1 MNRIPKD
8 IIVKHLPK
16 FLDLHEI
23 SMFVCAFRGVSDMY
37 NQVTHAVICGT
48 TEINKLVK
56 YCPHINS
63 LIVERHL
70 RFFQSPTYRHTKLDN
85 FVVDDDS
92 IVPPTIEKVKEMHSK
107 MKEILDI
114 ADKQDYAR
122 LEKYEL
128 DPEERERVVALL
140 NYLARSAGQ
149 DNETSSK
156 PTHKK
161 SSSVDDILGEPSH
174 YDNDKK
180 INDHYQN
187 DNNQNEQEEDDDD
200 QNEQEDEDEDDKSN
214 EDDYVE
220 NKEEA
225 EMHNLM
231 DKVFSGNA
239 LYETDATLNNLIN
252 GKGANE
258 TYILFNTQKKLIE
271 MLELT
276 GDKAEF
282 DRLWKLYTKIF
293 IVENKRM
300 QTDMQA
306 RRLEEGYDNDSE
318 KGTSTLLDEEE
329 IAIADE
335 TDKEED
341 ECLMLSKLPIKKIVF
356 AQGIHC
362 PDVLNFP
369 KLEYLEA
376 DTIRSVTNF
385 PELRVI
391 RCRYE
396 LCQIGDSCPKLEKL
410 YFDGDNRY
418 ESNEEGL
425 PYIVKQCNEFAD
437 LPDIPTLEHLK
448 LSLHLPGRKKGT
460 IMDKYPKL
468 TQLSVYGIYFNTTG
482 EDFTRLRIL
491 SIEAG
496 NMFPKLHLPNLET
509 LTLVM
514 TNISLSRLLPSK
526 SSLKKLNLNNC
537 IVTEEEVLLQ
547 LQLDELVIVD
557 INSSKLDA
565 IIPKLPLK
573 MLGVDSISIGKDT
586 RLPQTLIELELQLNN
601 RPMSYELPP
610 KIQVL
615 NIQQTRFKM
624 SDIIAMSKLPLRKL
638 SLNRS
643 NLNDRMLQQLTVL
656 NLYSLSI
663 RFTQVTIP
671 GLRCLKHTQLR
682 KLYYNG
688 SGVDLSLL
696 RI

>member
-85 FVVDDDS
+85 FVVDEDT
-92 IVPPTIEKVKEMHSK
+92 IIPPTIEKVKEMHSK

-128 DPEERERVVALL
+128 DPEERERVVSLL
-140 NYLARSAGQ
+140 NYISRYTGQ
-149 DNETSSK
+149 DNEIYRSALE
-156 PTHKK
+156 PTYEKA
-161 SSSVDDILGEPSH
+161 SSVDDILGEPSH
-174 YDNDKK
+174 YDNDDNDKK

-187 DNNQNEQEEDDDD
+187 DNNKNEQNDEDD
-200 QNEQEDEDEDDKSN
+200 QNEQDDEDDQN
-214 EDDYVE
+214 EQNDEDDYVE
-220 NKEEA
+220 NKEET
-225 EMHNLM
+225 ERRRLM
-231 DKVFSGNA
+231 DTMLSANTLIA
-239 LYETDATLNNLIN
+239 TDTTLNRLIN

-258 TYILFNTQKKLIE
+258 TCILFSIQKQLVE

-282 DRLWKLYTKIF
+282 DRLWKLYTKIC
-293 IVENKRM
+293 IVENKR
-300 QTDMQA
+300 
-306 RRLEEGYDNDSE
+306 RLEERYDNDE
-318 KGTSTLLDEEE
+318 EEE

-362 PDVLNFP
+362 PDVLDFP

-376 DTIRSVTNF
+376 DTIRSVTGF
-385 PELRVI
+385 PELRI
-391 RCRYE
+391 IKCRYE

-410 YFDGDNRY
+410 YFYGGNRY
-418 ESNEEGL
+418 GGCEEGL

-448 LSLHLPGRKKGT
+448 LSLHLSGRKKGT

-468 TQLSVYGIYFNTTG
+468 TQLSIYGIHFNNTG

-491 SIEAG
+491 SIESG

-537 IVTEEEVLLQ
+537 IITEEEVLLQ
-547 LQLDELVIVD
+547 LQLEELVIVD

-573 MLGVDSISIGKDT
+573 MLGADNISIRKDT
-586 RLPQTLIELELQLNN
+586 KLPQTLIELELQLNN

-624 SDIIAMSKLPLRKL
+624 SDIIAISKLPLRKL

-671 GLRCLKHTQLR
+671 GLRCLKQTQLR

-688 SGVDLSLL
+688 SGIDLSLL